1 MSERSE
7 RIIDTVFGHWCPV
20 EIERAG
26 DLHDAL
32 VRQ

>member
-7 RIIDTVFGHWCPV
+7 RIIDTVFAHWCPV

-26 DLHDAL
+26 DLRESMVH
-32 VRQ
+32 Q